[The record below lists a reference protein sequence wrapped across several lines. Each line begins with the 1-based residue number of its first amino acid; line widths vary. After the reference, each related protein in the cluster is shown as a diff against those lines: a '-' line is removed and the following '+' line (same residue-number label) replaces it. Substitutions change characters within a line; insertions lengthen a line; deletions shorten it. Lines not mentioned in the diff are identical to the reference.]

1 MEMNE
6 VVHRIFGQH
15 WRLIA
20 LFVALGIGV
29 PALLHLGDTPSY
41 TASARVVL
49 DTQDPESRSESAA
62 IVDTAKAIA
71 TSPAQV
77 RDALQR
83 AGVSGRDAIDV
94 AEHHVS
100 VQGLGSSGVFQLS
113 VSDRDPRIAT
123 AVANA
128 LAAQVIR
135 GRLAVTQG
143 QVQGVLSG
151 LGQKIDDLDARISY
165 LDARIASLNERILR
179 AASTET
185 ATALRSDREEAVQL
199 SAALVQ
205 QRSTLET
212 ERNSVASTDALRPK
226 PTVLSQAVP
235 PTGADA
241 SRLLADMVLG
251 ALAGLIL
258 GVGLAGIMETFRP
271 TLVGGDAL
279 ARELRAPVLGALPRK
294 PEEAAS
300 LAEAGDIAARI
311 GLAAEATALRK
322 VALLAGGPPVD
333 LGPLAERLQAAFP
346 LDSSAPAPEV
356 TGTAPAVVSDWGGS
370 VAGARLASPTTS
382 LRGGKTHPD
391 LRIQPFK
398 LQNGSMNN
406 GSRAGLILVLP
417 TAIKKAELVEVGHL
431 MTVTNMPLLG
441 VITYVHPRWTHDLRR
456 RWESGLAARLRN
468 R

>member
-1 MEMNE
+1 MELNE

-20 LFVALGIGV
+20 VFVALGIGV
-29 PALLHLGDTPSY
+29 PVLLHLGDTPSY
-41 TASARVVL
+41 TASSRVVL

-71 TSPAQV
+71 TSPSQV
-77 RDALQR
+77 RDALRR
-83 AGVSGRDAIDV
+83 AGVRGRDAVDV
-94 AEHHVS
+94 AEQHVS

-113 VSDRDPRIAT
+113 VSDRDPRIAV
-123 AVANA
+123 AIANA

-143 QVQGVLSG
+143 QVQGILTD
-151 LGQKIDDLDARISY
+151 LGQQIDDLDSRISY

-179 AASTET
+179 AGTTDT
-185 ATALRSDREEAVQL
+185 AATLRSDREDADQL
-199 SAALVQ
+199 KATLVQ
-205 QRSTLET
+205 QRATLET
-212 ERNSVASTDALRPK
+212 ERNSVASTDAMRPK
-226 PTVLSQAVP
+226 PTILSEAVP
-235 PTGADA
+235 PAGADS
-241 SRLLADMVLG
+241 SRLPADIVLG

-294 PEEAAS
+294 PEEDAS

-322 VALLAGGPPVD
+322 IALLAGGPPVD
-333 LGPLAERLQAAFP
+333 LGPLAERLQAALP

-356 TGTAPAVVSDWGGS
+356 RGTAPAVVADWGGS

-382 LRGGKTHPD
+382 LRGGKAHPD
-391 LRIQPFK
+391 IRIRPFN
-398 LQNGSMNN
+398 LQSGSMNN

-417 TAIKKAELVEVGHL
+417 TAIKKAELAEVGHL
-431 MTVTNMPLLG
+431 LTVTNMPLIG
-441 VITYVHPRWTHDLRR
+441 VITYVHPGWTPDLRR
-456 RWESGLAARLRN
+456 RWGSGLAARLRN